1 MFRRLGK
8 LVALAGIAQVM
19 FRYAKNN
26 PDKVNKVADQA
37 GRFVDERTKGKY
49 HSQIDGA
56 VRKVDGM
63 TGRPPRRPYEH

>member
-1 MFRRLGK
+1 MLRRLGK
-8 LVALAGIAQVM
+8 LVALAGIVQAA
-19 FRYAKNN
+19 FRFAKNN

-56 VRKVDGM
+56 VRKVQDA
-63 TGRPPRRPYEH
+63 TNRRPQ

>member
-1 MFRRLGK
+1 MFRKLGK
-8 LVALAGIAQVM
+8 LAALAGIAQAA

-26 PDKVNKVADQA
+26 PDKVHKIADQA

-56 VRKVDGM
+56 VRKVQDA
-63 TGRPPRRPYEH
+63 TNRRPH

>member
-1 MFRRLGK
+1 MLRKLGK
-8 LVALAGIAQVM
+8 LVALAGIAQVVC
-19 FRYAKNN
+19 RYAKNN

-56 VRKVDGM
+56 VRKVQDA
-63 TGRPPRRPYEH
+63 TNRRPH

>member
-1 MFRRLGK
+1 MLRKLGK

-56 VRKVDGM
+56 VRKVQDA
-63 TGRPPRRPYEH
+63 TNRRPH